1 MPEITHDH
9 ENLENDVAGTPQGR
23 SDPDLN
29 DSGGPGHS
37 ADTHGLA
44 DTTQDN
50 ESILERRANQQRFH
64 GSIGTAT
71 TGNQAFRS
79 RGLVGQRHR
88 GEKVI
93 KDE

>member
-9 ENLENDVAGTPQGR
+9 ENLEHDVAGTPQSRG
-23 SDPDLN
+23 SPDLN
-29 DSGGPGHS
+29 DSGDPGHS
-37 ADTHGLA
+37 ADNHGLA

-50 ESILERRANQQRFH
+50 ESILDRRVNQQRFH

-71 TGNQAFRS
+71 GNQAFRS
-79 RGLVGQRHR
+79 RGLAGQRHR

-93 KDE
+93 EDQ